1 MHKVSRSDGPFATN
15 EETHMHKI
23 GIDVSKA
30 KLHCSLL
37 TNPDLRKSKDKA
49 ADNNPAGF
57 NALLEWACRHGKCE
71 AAGLHFIM
79 EATGIYHEALAEFL
93 AKAGCRVSVVN
104 PFQLKRFAES
114 HGFKTKNDRHDGL
127 IIALFGHERQ
137 LAIWTPPPPE
147 VRQLKALLSRLA
159 ALETDI
165 RRELNRQEK
174 AQAGRAPAQVMD
186 SLANSLTFLN
196 DERDR
201 LLKEI
206 NTHFGNHPK
215 LKKERDLLLSIP
227 GIGDKLAAQL
237 LTLFASK
244 DFSRAPEVAAFLGL
258 VPVEKQSGTSVLG
271 RPRLSKSGD
280 SQLRKAL
287 YMPAIVAAKYNPDV
301 QALYQRLLKAGK
313 TKMAAIGAAMRKLVH
328 IAFGVYKNLTPYQ
341 PQNS

>member
-1 MHKVSRSDGPFATN
+1 MY
-15 EETHMHKI
+15 KI

-37 TNPDLRKSKDKA
+37 SNPDLRKSKDKA

-57 NALLEWACRHGKCE
+57 SALLEWACRHGKCE
-71 AAGLHFIM
+71 AAELHFIM
-79 EATGIYHEALAEFL
+79 EATGVYHEALAEFL
-93 AKAGCRVSVVN
+93 AEAGCRVSVVN
-104 PFQLKRFAES
+104 PFQVKRFAES
-114 HGFKTKNDRHDGL
+114 HGFKTKNDKHDGL

-137 LAIWTPPPPE
+137 PATWTPPPPE
-147 VRQLKALLSRLA
+147 VRHLKALLSRLT

-165 RRELNRQEK
+165 RRELNRLEK
-174 AQAGRAPAQVMD
+174 AQVGRAPAQVMD
-186 SLANSLTFLN
+186 SLANSLAFLN
-196 DERDR
+196 EEKDR

-206 NTHFGNHPK
+206 RTHFDNHPK
-215 LKKERDLLLSIP
+215 LKEKRDLLLSIP
-227 GIGDKLAAQL
+227 GVGDKLASQL

-287 YMPAIVAAKYNPDV
+287 YMPAVVATKYNPDV
-301 QALYQRLLKAGK
+301 QALYQRLIKGGK